1 MIERLRRM
9 IGVDSPEIT
18 DSELEELMTKLPFD
32 EYFDDYE
39 YSGNFIIT
47 KDIVERE
54 FAVENMC
61 CGIIVKDVELSNGET
76 IYFAFDYGH

>member
-1 MIERLRRM
+1 MIEKLRGM
-9 IGVDSPEIT
+9 IGKDSPEIS
-18 DSELEELMTKLPFD
+18 DLELEELMTTLPFD

-39 YSGNFIIT
+39 FSGNFIIT

-54 FAVENMC
+54 FAVESMC
-61 CGIIVKDVELSNGET
+61 CGIIVNDVKLSNGEN